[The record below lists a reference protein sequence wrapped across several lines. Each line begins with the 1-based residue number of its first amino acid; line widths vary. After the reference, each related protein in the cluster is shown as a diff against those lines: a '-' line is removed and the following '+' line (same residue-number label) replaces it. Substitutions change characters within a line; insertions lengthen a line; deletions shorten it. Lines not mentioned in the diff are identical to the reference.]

1 MSDMIPFNANR
12 VPDYIREAGQSELTK
27 GLMQKMGNVN
37 KRISIRGKV
46 FRLIVNGEE
55 VAKAKNQLDVVIV
68 NVAKD
73 VSRTYYAGTYD
84 PTADAAPPTCWSADS
99 KTPHPSVDNPLA
111 SNCNDCPMNIAGS
124 GKGTTRACRFK
135 QRIAVVLAD
144 DLSSGVHMLELPAT
158 SLFGK
163 GDIAHMPYQQYFK
176 YVASQGHS
184 IDRLVTRLSFD
195 DDADTPKLFFT
206 PIGFP
211 SRESLPE
218 LVELGQSP
226 EAKMAVTLT
235 VYQSDK
241 GQKALP
247 SLKDA
252 IKANGGSVE
261 DEEEVLVK
269 PAKPKASVPAKPEVG
284 DILAKLANKKRS
296 VEVDDE

>member
-1 MSDMIPFNANR
+1 MSDMIPFNASM
-12 VPDYIREAGQSELTK
+12 VPDYIREEGQSELTK
-27 GLMQKMGNVN
+27 DLMQKMGGTN

-55 VAKAKNQLDVVIV
+55 VAKAKDHLDLIIV

-73 VSRTYYAGTYD
+73 VSRTYYAGAYD

-99 KTPHPSVDNPLA
+99 KTPHPSVETPQA

-124 GKGTTRACRFK
+124 GQGTTRACRFK
-135 QRIAVVLAD
+135 RRIAVVLAD
-144 DLSSGVHMLELPAT
+144 DLGAGVHMLELPAT

-163 GDIAHMPYQQYFK
+163 GDIAHMPYEQYFK
-176 YVASQGHS
+176 YVASQNHS
-184 IDRLVTRLSFD
+184 IDRLITRLSFD
-195 DDADTPKLFFT
+195 DDADTPKLFFS

-211 SRESLPE
+211 SREAMPK

-226 EAKMAVTLT
+226 EAKLAVTLT

-252 IKANGGSVE
+252 IKFNGGAVDE
-261 DEEEVLVK
+261 DEEPKVK
-269 PAKPKASVPAKPEVG
+269 PKKPVEEVTAKPDLQAVMSKFVS
-284 DILAKLANKKRS
+284 KKRS
-296 VEVDDE
+296 AEVDDE

>member
-1 MSDMIPFNANR
+1 MSDMIPFNAGM
-12 VPDYIREAGQSELTK
+12 VPDYIRSEGQSELTK
-27 GLMQKMGNVN
+27 DLMQKMGGTN

-55 VAKAKNQLDVVIV
+55 VAKKKDALDVVIV

-99 KTPHPSVDNPLA
+99 KAPHPSVENPQH

-124 GKGTTRACRFK
+124 GQGTTRACRFK

-144 DLSSGVHMLELPAT
+144 DLDSGVHMLELPAT

-176 YVASQGHS
+176 YVASQNHS
-184 IDRLVTRLSFD
+184 IDRLITRISFD
-195 DDADTPKLFFT
+195 DDADTPKMFFS

-211 SRESLPE
+211 SREAMPKLIE
-218 LVELGQSP
+218 FGQSP
-226 EAKMAVTLT
+226 EAKLAVTLT
-235 VYQSDK
+235 VYQADK

-252 IKANGGSVE
+252 IKANGGEVDE
-261 DEEEVLVK
+261 DEEPKVKAKK
-269 PAKPKASVPAKPEVG
+269 PADVVPAKPDVSAV
-284 DILAKLANKKRS
+284 LAKFANKKRAT
-296 VEVDDE
+296 EVDDE

>member
-1 MSDMIPFNANR
+1 MSDMIPFNASR

-27 GLMQKMGNVN
+27 DLMQKMGGTN

-46 FRLIVNGEE
+46 FRLVVNGEE
-55 VAKAKNQLDVVIV
+55 VAKKKDGLDVVIV

-99 KTPHPSVDNPLA
+99 KNPHPSVENPQH
-111 SNCNDCPMNIAGS
+111 SNCADCPMNIAGS
-124 GKGTTRACRFK
+124 GQGTTRACRFK
-135 QRIAVVLAD
+135 RRIAVVLAD
-144 DLSSGVHMLELPAT
+144 DLGSGVHMLELPAT

-163 GDIAHMPYQQYFK
+163 GDIAHMPYEQYFK

-184 IDRLVTRLSFD
+184 IDRLVTRISFD

-218 LVELGQSP
+218 LVELGQST

-252 IKANGGSVE
+252 IKSNGGEVDE
-261 DEEEVLVK
+261 DEEPTVK

>member
-1 MSDMIPFNANR
+1 
-12 VPDYIREAGQSELTK
+12 
-27 GLMQKMGNVN
+27 MGGTN

-55 VAKAKNQLDVVIV
+55 VAKKKDALDVVIV

-99 KTPHPSVDNPLA
+99 KAPHPSVENPQH

-124 GKGTTRACRFK
+124 GQGTTRACRFK

-144 DLSSGVHMLELPAT
+144 DLDSGVHMLELPAT

-176 YVASQGHS
+176 YVASQNHS
-184 IDRLVTRLSFD
+184 IDRLITRISFD
-195 DDADTPKLFFT
+195 DDADTPKMFFS

-211 SRESLPE
+211 SREAMPKLIE
-218 LVELGQSP
+218 FGQSP
-226 EAKMAVTLT
+226 EAKLAVTLT
-235 VYQSDK
+235 VYQADK

-252 IKANGGSVE
+252 IKANGGEVDE
-261 DEEEVLVK
+261 DEEPKVKAKK
-269 PAKPKASVPAKPEVG
+269 PADVVPAKPDVSAV
-284 DILAKLANKKRS
+284 LAKFANKKRAT
-296 VEVDDE
+296 EVDDE